1 MTEEVGIS
9 SILIVDDQPHLQ
21 QPFSQELMDEGYR
34 VVSIGDAKSGMKYLA
49 DSKPDLVLLGLY
61 LDGFEGSGLL
71 ADIKTRDPNLPV
83 LIVTAYDTFVSDP
96 RAFQAD
102 GYVVKS
108 FLHFDELKRK
118 IADMLARDPLNPT

>member
-1 MTEEVGIS
+1 MKEEAVVS

-61 LDGFEGSGLL
+61 LDRFEGSGLL

-83 LIVTAYDTFVSDP
+83 LIVTAYDTFVEMIW
-96 RAFQAD
+96 
-102 GYVVKS
+102 V
-108 FLHFDELKRK
+108 
-118 IADMLARDPLNPT
+118 